1 MLKDLKVV
9 DLTSN
14 IAGPGAA
21 AMLADYGAEVIH
33 IEKPG
38 LGDDCRHFFPLHNG
52 TSVTH
57 CWVNRGKSRSLW
69 I

>member
-38 LGDDCRHFFPLHNG
+38 LGDDCRHF
-52 TSVTH
+52 
-57 CWVNRGKSRSLW
+57 SRCITAQALR
-69 I
+69 IAG

>member
-21 AMLADYGAEVIH
+21 AMLADYGYIY
-33 IEKPG
+33 
-38 LGDDCRHFFPLHNG
+38 
-52 TSVTH
+52 
-57 CWVNRGKSRSLW
+57 LW
-69 I
+69 